1 MKVLL
6 RLLRISLLLRIIPP
20 TLGLISFAVN
30 AQTVIGL
37 MIAIAVLPALLVLLL
52 SFWLERRGRI
62 NPATVRA
69 LLFLALLSHTVEF
82 VTSSSTLLI
91 AASRSVLPP
100 EMMIRIRADNGF
112 ANLGPT
118 FLLSLVPTVLGAWLD
133 GRRRAFHWA
142 GSAIF
147 LGIMGLAILVGLDN
161 ILNLNVFTWRGQLPN
176 AAAYM
181 IVMVVVCFFV
191 GSLADEQRE
200 QHMQLEQANVRLA
213 EQAYVR
219 ELLAGSQERMRL
231 SRDLHDTVAHTLAA
245 LSVQLNAVGAV
256 MAGDQPDAKRELNKA
271 RTLVK
276 EGLNSTRHAISD
288 LRANQVA
295 DFGLNG
301 ALQKLTEAF
310 TERTAVPV
318 NTQLQ
323 GEPDQLSPE
332 VANTIYRIAQ
342 EALNNIERH
351 AQASQVQ
358 LRLALRNGQGNH
370 IALSVADN
378 GVGFAQAVLEDERFG
393 LKGMR
398 ERADLIGAHL
408 RVDSALGKGT
418 TVTLQI

>member
-1 MKVLL
+1 M
-6 RLLRISLLLRIIPP
+6 
-20 TLGLISFAVN
+20 
-30 AQTVIGL
+30 
-37 MIAIAVLPALLVLLL
+37 
-52 SFWLERRGRI
+52 
-62 NPATVRA
+62 
-69 LLFLALLSHTVEF
+69 
-82 VTSSSTLLI
+82 
-91 AASRSVLPP
+91 
-100 EMMIRIRADNGF
+100 
-112 ANLGPT
+112 
-118 FLLSLVPTVLGAWLD
+118 
-133 GRRRAFHWA
+133 
-142 GSAIF
+142 
-147 LGIMGLAILVGLDN
+147 
-161 ILNLNVFTWRGQLPN
+161 
-176 AAAYM
+176 
-181 IVMVVVCFFV
+181 
-191 GSLADEQRE
+191 
-200 QHMQLEQANVRLA
+200 
-213 EQAYVR
+213 R

-358 LRLALRNGQGNH
+358 LRLALRSNGQGNH
-370 IALSVADN
+370 LVCHLKTSGPWGDN
-378 GVGFAQAVLEDERFG
+378 FR
-393 LKGMR
+393 
-398 ERADLIGAHL
+398 
-408 RVDSALGKGT
+408 
-418 TVTLQI
+418 